1 MTAPRVRKAVLAA
14 GGTGG
19 HMFPAEA
26 LARELR
32 ARGVEVVLVTDRRG
46 AGFGGDLADVET
58 HHISAGGIAGGSP
71 VKRLGGLLRLALGVL
86 QAHSLMRR
94 LDPDAVIGFGAYAA
108 APTVLAGS
116 FLGRRVILHEQNA
129 VMGRAN
135 RLLAGRAD
143 IIATGFA
150 RVEGLKAAE
159 LSKTRVTGNP
169 VRPNIRLVGQQAYQG
184 PRAGA
189 AIHLLVVGGSQG
201 AKVFNSVVPAAVA
214 RLPEVL
220 RARIRI
226 AQQVPGG
233 VLDQVRADY
242 RDCGVDADLA
252 GFFDDMPARLAWAH
266 LVICRAGASTIAELA
281 SARRPAILVPFP
293 HATDDHQTA
302 NARALAN
309 VEAGWLIPQ
318 SDLTPEALAGQ
329 LESLLNTPA
338 RLESAAARAGDVAPG
353 DAAGRLADLVCGS
366 ANDNGD
372 EADKNAAPPPNPKEA
387 AA

>member
-71 VKRLGGLLRLALGVL
+71 VKRLSGLLRLALGVF
-86 QAHSLMRR
+86 QARSLMRR
-94 LDPDAVIGFGAYAA
+94 LDPDAVVGFGAYAA

-116 FLGRRVILHEQNA
+116 HLGRRVILHEQNA

-150 RVEGLKAAE
+150 RVEGLKATDQA
-159 LSKTRVTGNP
+159 KTRMTGNP
-169 VRPNIRLVGQQAYQG
+169 VRPDIQSVGQQAYQG
-184 PRAGA
+184 PRAGE

-302 NARALAN
+302 NARALVD

-338 RLESAAARAGDVAPG
+338 RLESAAARAGGMAPG

>member
-1 MTAPRVRKAVLAA
+1 
-14 GGTGG
+14 
-19 HMFPAEA
+19 
-26 LARELR
+26 
-32 ARGVEVVLVTDRRG
+32 
-46 AGFGGDLADVET
+46 
-58 HHISAGGIAGGSP
+58 
-71 VKRLGGLLRLALGVL
+71 
-86 QAHSLMRR
+86 
-94 LDPDAVIGFGAYAA
+94 
-108 APTVLAGS
+108 
-116 FLGRRVILHEQNA
+116 
-129 VMGRAN
+129 
-135 RLLAGRAD
+135 
-143 IIATGFA
+143 
-150 RVEGLKAAE
+150 
-159 LSKTRVTGNP
+159 
-169 VRPNIRLVGQQAYQG
+169 VGQQAYQG
-184 PRAGA
+184 PRPGA